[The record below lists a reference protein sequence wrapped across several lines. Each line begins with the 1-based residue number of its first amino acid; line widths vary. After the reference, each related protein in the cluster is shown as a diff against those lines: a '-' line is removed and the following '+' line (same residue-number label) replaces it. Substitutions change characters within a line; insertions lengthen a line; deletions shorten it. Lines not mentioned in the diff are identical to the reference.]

1 MQKQKYGRGVGVA
14 FCEGEEVEIIVS
26 DVEVVYPFGR
36 EAGGYGGGF
45 FFCVG
50 EEGGEVF
57 DGGHGDVAA
66 VVAREEGFAFEVEE
80 ENCGGHGWG
89 GGGVCRVGR
98 EGGDWSRE
106 VAEVQVPPD
115 AVERAWS
122 KRWSGYLL

>member
-1 MQKQKYGRGVGVA
+1 MA
-14 FCEGEEVEIIVS
+14 
-26 DVEVVYPFGR
+26 DVEVVYSFGG

-80 ENCGGHGWG
+80 EDCGGHDEAV
-89 GGGVCRVGR
+89 GVEIGICWVRR

-106 VAEVQVPPD
+106 VWLEVVLPD
-115 AVERAWS
+115 AVVRVWFG
-122 KRWSGYLL
+122 RWSGYPVGVPKS